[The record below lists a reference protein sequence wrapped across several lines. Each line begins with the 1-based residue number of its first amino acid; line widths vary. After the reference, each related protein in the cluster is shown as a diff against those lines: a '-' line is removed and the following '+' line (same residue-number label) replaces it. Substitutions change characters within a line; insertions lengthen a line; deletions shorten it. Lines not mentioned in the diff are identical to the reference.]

1 MSSSANTSRGTQY
14 TVLNASLEK
23 LKKNLEVLEANVE
36 QTMVQSEWAKQL
48 AVIHSSLFMASSRVL
63 KDEFI
68 QHEDDPTPQ
77 HDDDRARNLP
87 SDST

>member
-36 QTMVQSEWAKQL
+36 QTMAQSEWAKQL
-48 AVIHSSLFMASSRVL
+48 AVIHSSLYAHPAFIYSRIPKKTLLHLLAKRV
-63 KDEFI
+63 
-68 QHEDDPTPQ
+68 
-77 HDDDRARNLP
+77 
-87 SDST
+87 S

>member
-23 LKKNLEVLEANVE
+23 LKKNLEVLETNVE

-48 AVIHSSLFMASSRVL
+48 AVIHSSF
-63 KDEFI
+63 
-68 QHEDDPTPQ
+68 
-77 HDDDRARNLP
+77 
-87 SDST
+87 